1 MVGFGSGCPF
11 WFNSWQAI
19 VSKMKM
25 STNEKRLL
33 YEIIQQI
40 QFLNRYNVTAHTIW
54 RVSYH

>member
-1 MVGFGSGCPF
+1 MTKKDDTRYRN
-11 WFNSWQAI
+11 WI
-19 VSKMKM
+19 

>member
-25 STNEKRLL
+25 VRGGDDEKR
-33 YEIIQQI
+33 
-40 QFLNRYNVTAHTIW
+40 
-54 RVSYH
+54 